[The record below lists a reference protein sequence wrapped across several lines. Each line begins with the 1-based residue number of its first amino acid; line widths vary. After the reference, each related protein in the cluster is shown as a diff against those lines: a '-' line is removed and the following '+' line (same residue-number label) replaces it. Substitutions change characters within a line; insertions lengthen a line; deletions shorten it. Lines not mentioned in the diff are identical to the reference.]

1 MVSLLLLAHYQLAE
15 AYRPLARHFFNHEG
29 EPFAIVQSDGNEEPL
44 VLQKK
49 IEAALLTLPRNVPVL
64 ILVDIFGAT
73 PCNLLNQ
80 LHEKMHEK
88 REMSVVTGLNVPM
101 LVKAM
106 QEADHYD
113 SAKKLKE
120 VVAEKAK
127 QGIVAYDIENNGA

>member
-1 MVSLLLLAHYQLAE
+1 
-15 AYRPLARHFFNHEG
+15 
-29 EPFAIVQSDGNEEPL
+29 
-44 VLQKK
+44 
-49 IEAALLTLPRNVPVL
+49 
-64 ILVDIFGAT
+64 
-73 PCNLLNQ
+73 
-80 LHEKMHEK
+80 MHEK

>member
-1 MVSLLLLAHYQLAE
+1 MVSLLLLTHYQLAE
-15 AYRPLARHFFNHEG
+15 AYRPVARHFFNHEG
-29 EPFAIVQSDGNEEPL
+29 EPFTIVQSDGNEESL
-44 VLQKK
+44 VLKEK

-80 LHEKMHEK
+80 LHEK
-88 REMSVVTGLNVPM
+88 REISVVTGLNVPM
-101 LVKAM
+101 LVKAI
-106 QEADHYD
+106 QEANHYD

-120 VVAEKAK
+120 VVVKRAK